1 MHAGSTQVR
10 WLVFLAVGTICSL
23 IAYRGGSVR
32 SADKAANAPSPMLLS
47 SSPGV
52 TEATTAPTLSIPT
65 EKGCAPRPT
74 SSLVVNVR
82 AQAYGARGDGVTDDT
97 AAIQRAVDAVA
108 GTGGTVRVPDGTYLV
123 NAMAQNSKGIRLGS
137 NMTLS
142 LSSGAVLKAIP
153 NTSAKYAILAVS
165 YAHHVNILG
174 GTLLGERSA
183 HKGSGGEWGMG
194 LAINNSDHVVVEGVV
209 AKECWGD
216 GFYITDQSTNVTL
229 CHVTADHN
237 RRQGLSV
244 TSVDGLVVRNSTFK
258 NTTGTE
264 PECGIDFEP
273 NDGQTINNALVT
285 GCTLT
290 DNAGSGF
297 QCGFREIF
305 TSPRITNAVFDSNT
319 CKGNGLNP
327 VSGGYRRGIYV
338 DYSLGTVIVS
348 NNTIIGT
355 RGQGILVSRAP
366 NTIVKGNRVSG
377 TLVVGGNTRNTGGG
391 IYIWASPHSS
401 ITNNTVSGNA
411 TIGIWLMERDPT
423 VVINGNTLSGN
434 GQSS

>member
-10 WLVFLAVGTICSL
+10 LLIFLVVGTFCSL
-23 IAYRGGSVR
+23 IVYRGGSVR
-32 SADKAANAPSPMLLS
+32 GADKGVRSPSPVFLSLAPSAIDVNTGSTLS
-47 SSPGV
+47 
-52 TEATTAPTLSIPT
+52 ATTQR
-65 EKGCAPRPT
+65 GCAPAPK

-82 AQAYGARGDGVTDDT
+82 AAAYGAKGDGVTDDT
-97 AAIQRAVDAVA
+97 AAIQRAVNAVA
-108 GTGGTVRVPDGTYLV
+108 GTGGTVKVPDGTYLV
-123 NAMAQNSKGIRLGS
+123 NAVVQSSMGIRLGS

-153 NTSAKYAILAVS
+153 NASANYAILAVS
-165 YAHHVNILG
+165 FANHVNIVG

-183 HKGSGGEWGMG
+183 HTGSGGEWGMG
-194 LAINNSDHVVVEGVV
+194 LAINNSDQVVVEGVT

-244 TSVDGLVVRNSTFK
+244 TSVDGLVVRSSTFK

-285 GCTLT
+285 GCALT
-290 DNAGSGF
+290 NNAGSGF

-305 TSPRITNAVFDSNT
+305 TSPRITNTVFDSNT
-319 CKGNGLNP
+319 CTGNGLNP
-327 VSGGYRRGIYV
+327 VSGGYRRGVYV
-338 DYSLGTVIVS
+338 DYSLGTVTVS
-348 NNTIIGT
+348 NNTISGT

-401 ITNNTVSGNA
+401 IINNTVSGNA
-411 TIGIWLMERDPT
+411 TTGVWLMERDPT
-423 VVINGNTLSGN
+423 VVISGNTLSGN
-434 GQSS
+434 GQSP